1 MERILLKQT
10 VKEVLKLH
18 QEGERDGK
26 VCKAVS
32 EVKVI
37 AISHSK
43 QGPQLTQMLTRN
55 ISDIHHTDDNIQLCR
70 PTDQCLLSMCARKR
84 D

>member
-10 VKEVLKLH
+10 VTEVLKLH
-18 QEGERDGK
+18 QESERDGK
-26 VCKAVS
+26 GCKAVS

-37 AISHSK
+37 AVSHSK
-43 QGPQLTQMLTRN
+43 QGPQLTQMLTQN
-55 ISDIHHTDDNIQLCR
+55 ISDIHHTDGNIQLCR
-70 PTDQCLLSMCARKR
+70 PTDQCWLSVCARKM